1 MSGQGITPTIILVRV
16 SMGLSF
22 HDEESMEEVA
32 ESLRFASGPP
42 TTFSESGSI
51 GIVDQERIY
60 EQVGDSDIQM
70 LER

>member
-1 MSGQGITPTIILVRV
+1 
-16 SMGLSF
+16 MGLSF

-60 EQVGDSDIQM
+60 EDVGDSDIQM

>member
-1 MSGQGITPTIILVRV
+1 
-16 SMGLSF
+16 MGLSF

-32 ESLRFASGPP
+32 ESLRFASGHP
-42 TTFSESGSI
+42 TSFSELGGV

-60 EQVGDSDIQM
+60 EDVGDNDIQM